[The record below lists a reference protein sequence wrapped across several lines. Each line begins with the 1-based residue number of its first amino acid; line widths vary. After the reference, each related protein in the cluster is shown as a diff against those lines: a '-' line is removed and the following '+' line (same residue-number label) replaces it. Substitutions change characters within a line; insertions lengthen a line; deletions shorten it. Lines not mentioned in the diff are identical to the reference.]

1 MSESTESQGLRTMVD
16 WVLERYGNKDRP
28 VTGNLELTRPAYYQ
42 FAAELQRSL
51 RAPVNGDFTMRT
63 KRVVQRWFERGLSGH
78 VLWAIGKEL
87 MMMLLP
93 QPRVVHHG

>member
-1 MSESTESQGLRTMVD
+1 MVD
-16 WVLERYGNKDRP
+16 WVLERYGARDRA
-28 VTGNLELTRPAYYQ
+28 VTGDLEAKRPFYYQ
-42 FAAELQRSL
+42 FAAELTRTL
-51 RAPVNGDFTMRT
+51 RAPVNGDFSMQT